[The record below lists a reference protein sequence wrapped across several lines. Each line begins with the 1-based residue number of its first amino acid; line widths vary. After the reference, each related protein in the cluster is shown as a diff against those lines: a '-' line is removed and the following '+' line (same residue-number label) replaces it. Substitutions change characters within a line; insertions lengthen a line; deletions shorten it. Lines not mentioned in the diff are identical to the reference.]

1 MFTLTVFLKYLFI
14 DCVNVG
20 PYMPW
25 LSVFVCVTQRTT
37 LGSQYAPE
45 IQLKEL
51 GLHTSPLSAK
61 VSCRPA
67 LTTFL
72 TLSSL
77 EKNWRDKRPGYFYV

>member
-1 MFTLTVFLKYLFI
+1 MITLTVFLKYI

-25 LSVFVCVTQRTT
+25 LNVFVCITQRTT
-37 LGSQYAPE
+37 LGSRYAPG

-61 VSCRPA
+61 VSCRPT
-67 LTTFL
+67 LTAFL
-72 TLSSL
+72 TVSSL
-77 EKNWRDKRPGYFYV
+77 HKNWRVKRPGDFYV